1 MQPYATTEFL
11 LKDPIGYFCACMLF
25 YYKKTQTM
33 ISSPFEAI
41 FNEYSNPAFLA
52 NMQQVCSCNGFIGI
66 FDAIIAL
73 ILLWNILNEFQSIK
87 YNFWWKTQHAALWPV
102 CSNYAAVC
110 SNSVFI
116 GILKETG
123 LFIKKHLKW

>member
-66 FDAIIAL
+66 FGEIIAKIC
-73 ILLWNILNEFQSIK
+73 ILLNRCLINVTMKMVVVFQEK
-87 YNFWWKTQHAALWPV
+87 CHQALFF
-102 CSNYAAVC
+102 
-110 SNSVFI
+110 SV
-116 GILKETG
+116 
-123 LFIKKHLKW
+123 

>member
-1 MQPYATTEFL
+1 
-11 LKDPIGYFCACMLF
+11 
-25 YYKKTQTM
+25 M
-33 ISSPFEAI
+33 ISSPFDAI

-66 FDAIIAL
+66 FDTITAL

-110 SNSVFI
+110 RNSVF
-116 GILKETG
+116 LVYW
-123 LFIKKHLKW
+123 KKLAFLLENISNDKF